1 MMAELT
7 CRQYQWQRVMQHT
20 SASAIGAT
28 IFSKFLHYV
37 DPTLMR
43 ISKDRLS
50 IPSLLTGLPVV
61 ILTSTGAKSG
71 QARTKPVI
79 GIPDGDN
86 VVLVAGNWGQKRNPA
101 WYYNLRAN
109 PVAEL
114 EFGGHSGTY
123 IAREVT
129 EPDEYQRLWQ
139 KAAEM
144 YIGFDKYQHRAGD
157 RKIPIMVLMPQAE
170 NP

>member
-1 MMAELT
+1 MAELT
-7 CRQYQWQRVMQHT
+7 YRQYQWQRVMQHIP
-20 SASAIGAT
+20 ASTIGAT
-28 IFSKFLHYV
+28 VFSKFLHYV
-37 DPTLMR
+37 DPPLMR

-50 IPSLLTGLPVV
+50 IPSILTGLPVV

-86 VVLVAGNWGQKRNPA
+86 VVLIASNWGQGRNPA

-123 IAREVT
+123 TAREVT

-139 KAAEM
+139 KAAGV
-144 YIGFDKYQHRAGD
+144 YIGFDKYQRRTEE
-157 RKIPIMVLMPQAE
+157 RKIPILVLVPQAE
-170 NP
+170 K

>member
-1 MMAELT
+1 MAELT
-7 CRQYQWQRVMQHT
+7 HRQYQWQRVMQHIP
-20 SASAIGAT
+20 ASAVGAT
-28 IFSKFLHYV
+28 VFSKFLHYI
-37 DPTLMR
+37 DPPLMR

-50 IPSLLTGLPVV
+50 IPCLLTGLPVV

-86 VVLVAGNWGQKRNPA
+86 VVLVASNWGQELNPA

-114 EFGGHSGTY
+114 EFGGHSEAYT
-123 IAREVT
+123 AREVT
-129 EPDEYQRLWQ
+129 EPDEYQRLWK
-139 KAAEM
+139 KAAGV
-144 YIGFDKYQHRAGD
+144 YIGFDKYQQRTGD
-157 RKIPIMVLMPQAE
+157 RKIPIMVLVPQAE